1 GSGGLRAVRPGTGG
15 CREGR
20 ASWLARRGYRGADL
34 RRVLEGMAQHADTGH
49 QSLWPASRPT
59 GGSRQAVRAHARLSA
74 ARRPGFGG
82 LMETTIT
89 TTAPGEPKNSS
100 GVYVYCII
108 ECGDPRNFGKIGI
121 GGRGDEVYTVHYRDL
136 AAVVSRA
143 PLQVYDPT
151 RENALTHEHVN
162 EVVMIDNGFTP
173 VPMSFGTLFKTEED
187 TIEFLKDTYDALR
200 DGLQKMKD
208 KLEFGL
214 KVNWDRDNVLAE
226 IEKENEEL
234 RRLKAEIES
243 NQQTSTYF
251 ARMQLGRL
259 VEQALSDKSDLYV
272 REIYDHLRD
281 SATASRHNKPI
292 GDKMI
297 LNAAFLVERETSAA
311 FDLKVQEI
319 AQHYEGRLRFVY
331 TGPWPPY
338 NFVNIRLK
346 LEQA

>member
-1 GSGGLRAVRPGTGG
+1 
-15 CREGR
+15 
-20 ASWLARRGYRGADL
+20 
-34 RRVLEGMAQHADTGH
+34 
-49 QSLWPASRPT
+49 
-59 GGSRQAVRAHARLSA
+59 
-74 ARRPGFGG
+74 
-82 LMETTIT
+82 MESTIS
-89 TTAPGEPKNSS
+89 TAPDASDKATS

-108 ECGDPRNFGKIGI
+108 ECSEPRGFGKIGI

-143 PLQVYDPT
+143 NLQVYDPT

-200 DGLQKMKD
+200 DVLLKMKD

-259 VEQALSDKSDLYV
+259 VEQALADKSDAYV
-272 REIYDHLRD
+272 REIYDYLRD
-281 SATASRHNKPI
+281 AAIASRHNKVI

-297 LNAAFLVERETSAA
+297 MNAAFLVPRDKASFFDEKVREINAR
-311 FDLKVQEI
+311 
-319 AQHYEGRLRFVY
+319 YEGKLTFKE

-338 NFVNIRLK
+338 NFVTIRLQ
-346 LEQA
+346 LERSAGV

>member
-1 GSGGLRAVRPGTGG
+1 MESTISP
-15 CREGR
+15 
-20 ASWLARRGYRGADL
+20 
-34 RRVLEGMAQHADTGH
+34 AQDTGNK
-49 QSLWPASRPT
+49 AT
-59 GGSRQAVRAHARLSA
+59 
-74 ARRPGFGG
+74 
-82 LMETTIT
+82 
-89 TTAPGEPKNSS
+89 S

-108 ECGDPRNFGKIGI
+108 ECAEPRGFGKIGI
-121 GGRGDEVYTVHYRDL
+121 GGRNDEVYTVHYRDL

-200 DGLQKMKD
+200 DVLQKMKD

-214 KVNWDRDNVLAE
+214 KVNWDRENVLVE

-234 RRLKAEIES
+234 RKLKAEIES
-243 NQQTSTYF
+243 NQQSSTYF

-259 VEQALSDKSDLYV
+259 VEQALADKSDAYV

-281 SATASRHNKPI
+281 AAIASRHNKVI
-292 GDKMI
+292 GDKVIM
-297 LNAAFLVERETSAA
+297 NAAFLVPRENAKF
-311 FDLKVQEI
+311 FDEKIREI
-319 AQHYEGRLRFVY
+319 NARYEGKLTFKE

-338 NFVNIRLK
+338 NFVTIRLQ
-346 LEQA
+346 LERSAGV